1 MDGFFDEV
9 KVIHTKGGP
18 KGEGEKERKKNLFLY
33 GKLATLG
40 WDPNRWRWSDGGR
53 FLNYTT
59 KGGRETIVSRNPGVT
74 RVAKKWQAYFPGNYR
89 FYWFQVWDPHRA
101 GK

>member
-1 MDGFFDEV
+1 MASSMKSKLSTPRE
-9 KVIHTKGGP
+9 GP
-18 KGEGEKERKKNLFLY
+18 KAKGRKKEKKNLFLY

-89 FYWFQVWDPHRA
+89 FYWF
-101 GK
+101 